1 MRLVLMGPPGAGKG
15 TQAAFIAGWVLT
27 GLPAALLIFSGITK
41 FIDNE
46 GLREGFSHLGVPYDL
61 ARTIGTL
68 ELVSVALLLLP
79 RTAVIGAILI
89 TGYMGGAILTHLRIH
104 EPVIVQSILPV
115 VIWLGLYLREP
126 RLRALAPWRTSASR
140 CP

>member
-1 MRLVLMGPPGAGKG
+1 MIDHAKPASPSLM
-15 TQAAFIAGWVLT
+15 AFICGWVLT
-27 GLPAALLIFSGITK
+27 GLPAALLIFSGISK

-46 GLREGFSHLGVPYDL
+46 GLRQGFAHLGVPYDL
-61 ARTIGTL
+61 ATTIGTL

-104 EPVIVQSILPV
+104 EPVIVQCILAI

-126 RLRALAPWRTSASR
+126 RLRALAPWRTRASR